1 MRRLFAFALCLSFLA
16 GCQTKETPSSDKATN
31 QPQNG
36 KQLSY
41 PIPVAATVG
50 MVADLVKNVGREYV
64 AVTQIM
70 GSGVDPHMH
79 KASRDDVQSIM
90 NADIVFYSGLMLE
103 GKMADTLIK
112 VSRNKPVFAVTE
124 LIDQKTLLE
133 PEDFNGHYDPH
144 VWMDVAA
151 WSQCVDAVKDA
162 LSQVDPKHSDVYQKN
177 AADYKKQLAQLHQYG
192 LKTMQ
197 SVPEASRILI
207 TSHDAFN
214 YFGRAYGLNVQG
226 IQGISTESE
235 AGLKR
240 INELVDMLVAKNIK
254 AVFVESSVSK
264 KNISALIDGVKAQGH
279 DIRIGGELFSDAMG
293 ETGTYEGTYVG
304 MLDHNFTTVA
314 RALGGTAPEKGMQGK
329 LSP

>member
-1 MRRLFAFALCLSFLA
+1 MRRLFAFTLLLSFLV
-16 GCQTKETPSSDKATN
+16 GCQTKETPSTGKTSN
-31 QPQNG
+31 QSPAE

-50 MVADLVKNVGREYV
+50 MVADLVTNVGGEYV
-64 AVTQIM
+64 TVTQIM

-79 KASRDDVQSIM
+79 KASRDDVQMIM

-124 LIDQKTLLE
+124 LIDQKSLLE

-144 VWMDVAA
+144 LWMDVAA
-151 WSQCVDAVKDA
+151 WSLCVDAVKDA
-162 LSQVDPKHSDVYQKN
+162 LTEVDPTHAQAYQKN
-177 AADYKKQLAQLHQYG
+177 ATEYKKQLEILHEYG
-192 LKTMQ
+192 LKSTK
-197 SVPEASRILI
+197 SIPKDSRILI

-240 INELVDMLVAKNIK
+240 INDLVDMLVKKNVK

-264 KNISALIDGVKAQGH
+264 KNITALIDGAKAQGH
-279 DIRIGGELFSDAMG
+279 EIKIGGELFSDAMG
-293 ETGTYEGTYVG
+293 QAGTYEGTYVG
-304 MLDHNFTTVA
+304 MLDHNFTIVT
-314 RALGGTAPEKGMQGK
+314 RALGGNAPEKGMQGK
-329 LSP
+329 LSH